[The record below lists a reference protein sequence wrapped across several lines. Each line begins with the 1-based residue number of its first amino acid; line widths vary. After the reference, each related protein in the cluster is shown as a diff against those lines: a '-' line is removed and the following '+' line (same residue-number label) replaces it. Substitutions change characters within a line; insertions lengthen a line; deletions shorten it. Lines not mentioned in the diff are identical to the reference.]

1 MLKLF
6 LDNQT
11 FKESLEPLCLTKLIA
26 RESIITETDLPP
38 GGIAIIGEYLSETSE
53 TSDLFYH

>member
-38 GGIAIIGEYLSETSE
+38 GGIAIIGEYLLETSE
-53 TSDLFYH
+53 SL